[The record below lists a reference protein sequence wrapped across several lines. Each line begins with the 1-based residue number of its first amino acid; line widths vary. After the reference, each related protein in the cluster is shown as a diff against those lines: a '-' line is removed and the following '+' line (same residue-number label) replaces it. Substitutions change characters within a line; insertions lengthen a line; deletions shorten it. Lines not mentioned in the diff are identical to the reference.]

1 MQPSFQSVFL
11 AVKLPAQGGDAGG
24 GLRAPRKNGL
34 AKVGRQRADPPGEED
49 RAKEMLATILGCCRN
64 FRAFILLYFLSERM
78 LG

>member
-11 AVKLPAQGGDAGG
+11 AVKLPAQGGGG
-24 GLRAPRKNGL
+24 GEVLGALRNNGL

-49 RAKEMLATILGCCRN
+49 RAKEMLATILGCCWN
-64 FRAFILLYFLSERM
+64 FRAFILFYFLSERV